1 MINDSGFEL
10 LNVAL
15 FSVGFEGGLELLF
28 IVQSLLLVVSVRI
41 LLSAGLLSHED
52 DLVDLFFF
60 R

>member
-1 MINDSGFEL
+1 LINDSGFEL